1 MGSEMCIRDSEET
14 GAKTPLDSQTLVSMN
29 MWGLTPEFLEVLEK
43 GFVDFLAEVKPGEIK
58 KEYLL
63 PAVVDQLIQENKAE
77 VAVLKTHDTWFG
89 VTYQE
94 DKEKVMESFKELVKK
109 GVYKEEL
116 FS

>member
-1 MGSEMCIRDSEET
+1 MTSRS
-14 GAKTPLDSQTLVSMN
+14 LVPVPTAELMICAV
-29 MWGLTPEFLEVLEK
+29 PQRFLEVLEK

>member
-1 MGSEMCIRDSEET
+1 
-14 GAKTPLDSQTLVSMN
+14 MN